1 MTQAKRPHRHAW
13 IGVIG
18 EGDGRERQKTGVSQE
33 FPVAQIRR
41 TLQPEQGEPRQAIQR
56 GMANR
61 NTAFAYEAGQMMSGL
76 PAPGRRVGLFAA
88 SPTPD
93 RLNMAGWL
101 MFDAAVDWL
110 VR

>member
-1 MTQAKRPHRHAW
+1 IALETHPIAA
-13 IGVIG
+13 G
-18 EGDGRERQKTGVSQE
+18 
-33 FPVAQIRR
+33 
-41 TLQPEQGEPRQAIQR
+41 QPRGNLVVTMAATSVGWGIAPATADRIATVV

-93 RLNMAGWL
+93 RLNMAGCL